1 MTTQKVKAALKNF
14 GLPRLIIA
22 GFLLLLLIMAPFVGA
37 DLPTQ
42 ISNIINRFSWNGILV
57 LAMVPMVHS
66 GCGLNFGLPLGIIS
80 GLLGATLSIEFGF
93 TGPLSFLAAIL
104 IATPFALILGTLY
117 GWLLNKIKGGEM
129 MIATYVGFSSVS
141 FMCMMWLILPYHSPN
156 MVWGLSGKGLRTTIS
171 LEGYYI
177 GALANFLQINI
188 GSISIPTG
196 TLLFF
201 ALLAFC
207 IWAFLHTKTGTAMTA
222 VGSNPAFAKAA
233 GINVDKIRML
243 SVIMSTWLAAIGIL
257 VYEQGFG
264 FIQLYMAPFYMAL
277 PAVSAILIGGASVN
291 KATIMNVIVGTIL
304 FQGIV
309 TMTPTVMNNMIHMD
323 MSEVIRIIASTDIRL
338 LVQKFS
344 VPLMFII
351 ICAICI
357 PLSGLSANMLINEIV
372 TRIGRNAFL
381 ILSLLIPIMAGMG
394 LNFGMTLG
402 AMAAEIA
409 LIFVSDWQIV
419 GIPGMVL
426 AAIVSVPIS
435 VLLGIFCGK
444 ILNEAKGREMIT
456 SYIMSFFVN
465 GIYQLVVLYLMG
477 SIIPIKHG
485 AIKLPRGYGIRNTV
499 SLLSMRQK
507 LDNLLA
513 INVAGVKI
521 PVLTF
526 IIIALLCLFI
536 VWFSKTKLGQDMRA
550 VGQDM
555 GVARDAGINVERTR
569 IISIVMSTVLAGFGM
584 IIYLQNMGNIATYSA
599 HSQIGMF
606 CIAALLVGGASVD
619 RASIGNVFLGVI
631 LFHTMF
637 IVAPKAGAAITGD
650 SMIGEYF
657 RVFVSYAVITIALVM
672 YETNKRRAK
681 SAAGQ
686 QLQAAQDAEE
696 AAGKEKA

>member
-1 MTTQKVKAALKNF
+1 MTNEKIKAALKNF

-80 GLLGATLSIEFGF
+80 GLLGATLSIELGF
-93 TGPLSFLAAIL
+93 TGPLSFLAAIV
-104 IATPFALILGTLY
+104 IATPFALILGALY

-201 ALLAFC
+201 ALLAFA

-222 VGSNPAFAKAA
+222 VGSNPDFAKAA

-291 KATIMNVIVGTIL
+291 KASIMNVIIGTIL

-309 TMTPTVMNNMIHMD
+309 TMTPTVMNNMVHMD
-323 MSEVIRIIASTDIRL
+323 MSEVIRIIAS
-338 LVQKFS
+338 Q
-344 VPLMFII
+344 
-351 ICAICI
+351 
-357 PLSGLSANMLINEIV
+357 
-372 TRIGRNAFL
+372 
-381 ILSLLIPIMAGMG
+381 
-394 LNFGMTLG
+394 
-402 AMAAEIA
+402 
-409 LIFVSDWQIV
+409 
-419 GIPGMVL
+419 
-426 AAIVSVPIS
+426 
-435 VLLGIFCGK
+435 
-444 ILNEAKGREMIT
+444 
-456 SYIMSFFVN
+456 
-465 GIYQLVVLYLMG
+465 
-477 SIIPIKHG
+477 
-485 AIKLPRGYGIRNTV
+485 
-499 SLLSMRQK
+499 
-507 LDNLLA
+507 
-513 INVAGVKI
+513 
-521 PVLTF
+521 
-526 IIIALLCLFI
+526 
-536 VWFSKTKLGQDMRA
+536 
-550 VGQDM
+550 
-555 GVARDAGINVERTR
+555 
-569 IISIVMSTVLAGFGM
+569 GM
-584 IIYLQNMGNIATYSA
+584 ILY
-599 HSQIGMF
+599 
-606 CIAALLVGGASVD
+606 AL
-619 RASIGNVFLGVI
+619 
-631 LFHTMF
+631 T
-637 IVAPKAGAAITGD
+637 
-650 SMIGEYF
+650 
-657 RVFVSYAVITIALVM
+657 
-672 YETNKRRAK
+672 RRTEGSK
-681 SAAGQ
+681 
-686 QLQAAQDAEE
+686 
-696 AAGKEKA
+696 